1 MPDYSSQKHTPCF
14 LHQLLLRLPAGGLR
28 HVGAGRA
35 VDGRIRDI
43 TDGEEIGSQASHAE
57 LRHIGERLAHAAT
70 KQEAS
75 QLFVQARHVEVPN
88 EGPRVYAAESDPV
101 TFTQCNLREKGR
113 GSVQLQQQLAND
125 TTFPSSLS
133 HR

>member
-1 MPDYSSQKHTPCF
+1 M
-14 LHQLLLRLPAGGLR
+14 PAGGLS

-57 LRHIGERLAHAAT
+57 LGHIGERLAHAAT
-70 KQEAS
+70 KQETP

-88 EGPRVYAAESDPV
+88 EGPRVDAAESDPV
-101 TFTQCNLREKGR
+101 TFTQCNLREEGGER
-113 GSVQLQQQLAND
+113 VQLQQQLAKD
-125 TTFPSSLS
+125 TRSLSSLS